1 MSEEIAQRVISVIA
15 AAQKL
20 PREEISV
27 DSTFE
32 ELGIDSLDSV
42 NLLFALEEEFD
53 IDIPDIAKEIK
64 TVGKMVES
72 IERFLSE
79 KPSLP
84 KR

>member
-1 MSEEIAQRVISVIA
+1 MSEEIAQRVMSVIA

-20 PREEISV
+20 AREKISV

-32 ELGIDSLDSV
+32 DLGIDSLDGV

-53 IDIPDIAKEIK
+53 IDIPDKAMEIK
-64 TVGKMVES
+64 TVGKIVEN

-79 KPSLP
+79 KPSLS
-84 KR
+84 K